1 MGTLIPA
8 SENEICLLNQEVSLI
23 DQVSIVADY
32 ERLPS
37 SNDSSSKL
45 IPPPSS
51 SSSVNVNPASSSATG
66 NEQVKKAL
74 YKVGQRTSNFRGVT
88 RHRWTG
94 KFEAHL
100 WDNTTISE
108 TRKRKGKQVY
118 LGGYETEE
126 KAAQAYDL
134 AALKLWGAGA
144 HSKMNF
150 PIPNYAKEVEEMKDM
165 SREEYINSLRRKSIC
180 FARGNSIYRGVTR
193 QHEGRRWQARIGRVA
208 GGRDIYLGTYD
219 TEEEAA
225 EAYDIAAVKLRG
237 MSAIT
242 NFHISNYYKE
252 GSKELDIIPI
262 DVTEKELPKVKIRR
276 FIMP

>member
-8 SENEICLLNQEVSLI
+8 SENEIALENEEVSLI

-32 ERLPS
+32 ERIPS
-37 SNDSSSKL
+37 SNDDSSKL
-45 IPPPSS
+45 VPPSS
-51 SSSVNVNPASSSATG
+51 SSISNINPASSSTTG

-74 YKVGQRTSNFRGVT
+74 YKFGQRTSNFRGVT

-126 KAAQAYDL
+126 KAAQSYDL

-144 HSKMNF
+144 HSKLNF
-150 PIPNYAKEVEEMKDM
+150 PISNYAKEVEEMKDM

-262 DVTEKELPKVKIRR
+262 DVTEKDLPKVTIRR
-276 FIMP
+276 FRMP

>member
-1 MGTLIPA
+1 METLVPA

-108 TRKRKGKQVY
+108 TRKRKGKQ
-118 LGGYETEE
+118 
-126 KAAQAYDL
+126 
-134 AALKLWGAGA
+134 
-144 HSKMNF
+144 
-150 PIPNYAKEVEEMKDM
+150 
-165 SREEYINSLRRKSIC
+165 
-180 FARGNSIYRGVTR
+180 
-193 QHEGRRWQARIGRVA
+193 
-208 GGRDIYLGTYD
+208 
-219 TEEEAA
+219 
-225 EAYDIAAVKLRG
+225 G
-237 MSAIT
+237 M
-242 NFHISNYYKE
+242 FFV
-252 GSKELDIIPI
+252 L
-262 DVTEKELPKVKIRR
+262 L
-276 FIMP
+276 